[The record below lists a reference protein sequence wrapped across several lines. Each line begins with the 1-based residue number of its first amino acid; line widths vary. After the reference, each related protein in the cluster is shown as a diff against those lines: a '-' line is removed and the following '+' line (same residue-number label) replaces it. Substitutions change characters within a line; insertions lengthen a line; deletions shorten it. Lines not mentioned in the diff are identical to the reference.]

1 MSKTAVIFSPK
12 SYQHYPGKDHPE
24 SARRLQRIIDELKRS
39 RLFGSDKCQLVEPVK
54 ADVEDIKLVHGLE
67 YVRHVQTVCKNGGGM
82 LDEADTAVSPESFE
96 TAVLAVGGTLTAAN
110 LVMEKKFEN
119 AFALVRPPGHHAS
132 RFQACGFCVF
142 NNVAIAA
149 KHLLKQYG
157 LRRILILDIDAHHG
171 NGTQETFYDTRKVL
185 YISLHEDPT
194 FFPKTGFVDEVGEGE
209 GLGYN
214 VNIPLPFK
222 TTDQTYLRAV
232 KEIVAPVASQYRPDF
247 ILVSAGLD
255 GHYADPVG
263 ELSLSALCYK
273 RVYEVIM
280 KLASETCQGRLVAVL
295 EGGYGLRFVGKIG
308 AALTAEMS
316 GAQYAINDRVLT
328 AEKNVKIRG
337 EKAIEEV
344 KKLQSV
350 FWNLD

>member
-1 MSKTAVIFSPK
+1 MSRTAVVFSPK
-12 SYQHYPGKDHPE
+12 YYQHYPGDDHPE
-24 SARRLQRIIDELKRS
+24 SARRLQRIIQELKRS
-39 RLFGSDKCQLVEPVK
+39 RLLNSENCQLIEPEK
-54 ADVEDIKLVHGLE
+54 ADMQDVKLVHGTE
-67 YVRHVQTVCKNGGGM
+67 YIRHVQDVCKHGGGM
-82 LDEADTAVSPESFE
+82 LDQADTVVSPESFE
-96 TAVLAVGGTLTAAN
+96 TAFFAVGGTLNAVD

-132 RFQACGFCVF
+132 KFQARGFCVF
-142 NNVAIAA
+142 NNIAIAA

-171 NGTQETFYDTRKVL
+171 NGTQDIFYGTKQVL
-185 YISLHEDPT
+185 YMSLHEDPT
-194 FFPKTGFVDEVGEGE
+194 FFPKTGFADEVGEGE

-214 VNIPLPFK
+214 VNVPLPFR
-222 TTDQTYLRAV
+222 TTDQMYLKAV
-232 KEIVAPVASQYRPDF
+232 DEIVTPVASQYRPDF

-263 ELSLSALCYK
+263 ELSLSTLCYT

-280 KLASETCQGRLVAVL
+280 KLASETCQGRLVSVL
-295 EGGYGLRFVGKIG
+295 EGGYSLRFVGKIG

-316 GAQYAINDRVLT
+316 GAQYAVQDRVLM
-328 AEKNVKIRG
+328 AEKDVKTRG
-337 EKAIEEV
+337 EKTIEEV
-344 KKLQSV
+344 KKSQSV